1 MIGVSLSSCP
11 GWRWFA
17 AGCATRRRS
26 VALGVVVFACATAM
40 LVSVP
45 ASVLAA
51 QPWWHLDL
59 GSRPASISAGGDG
72 ELVVTAE
79 NVGDHAASGPIT
91 IADALPAGLHV
102 KGIAGSAPKRGGA
115 LGETETFTCSPEHL
129 SCEASGPIAPYET
142 IEVRIAVEASGVV
155 GREGNTVTLS
165 SSGKQVAQVSRAVSV
180 GQPAGFGVESY
191 ELAAEAEGGGPTTQ
205 AGAHPF
211 QATGSILLDQGA
223 DQASVGSPPNAGP
236 AGPAR
241 DVVARLPPGLIANPS
256 AVPRCLSFQFVDSV
270 EGAQQNDCPYE
281 TAVGVASVTFDQ
293 PGGPG
298 TRTLAVPIFNI
309 EPEPGE
315 PAEFGF
321 FVPIEGV
328 PVTLR
333 TSVRSTEDWG
343 VNLSSSDIP
352 QNAGISSVRVTFWGV
367 VGNSIHDESR
377 GWGCLAEGAG
387 RTDAREA
394 CLHFEEQEPPAFITL
409 PTSCTSS
416 LASSVEADSWAAPGA
431 FEDFPA
437 TEPLAPLGGCGNVP
451 FSPTISTVTTT
462 GSASSP
468 SGFSFDLAYSREGLT
483 SGTGVAQSDLEKTV
497 VSLPEGLTID
507 PSAGVGLGAC
517 TPSQYAEATLNA
529 PPGAGCP
536 EDSKLGTVEVE
547 TPLLFTTVYGSLY
560 VAQPYDNPFPEA
572 GHPGGSLIAL
582 YVIAKSRAERGV
594 LVRLAGQVTANPS
607 TGRLTVTFE
616 NDPPLQFDR
625 FNFHFREGAQ
635 APLISPSTC
644 GTYTTTADLFP
655 YSAPENALLDTASFQ
670 VTSGSE
676 GTPCP
681 GSVPPF
687 APVITAGTL
696 TNHAGTFTPLYVDL
710 SRTDA
715 MQYISSYSTVLPV
728 GLTADLTGVPQC
740 PQADIEVARGK
751 TGIQEEQN
759 PSCPQAS
766 LIGHSLVG
774 TGVGSILDYVPGAI
788 YLSGPFRGDP
798 LSVVSITSAVVGPFD
813 LGTVVVRFGL
823 HIDPYTAQ
831 VSIDPSGSE
840 PIPTIIDGIVTHVRD
855 IKVSIDRSDFT
866 INPTACEARPISST
880 LTSSLGQSAGTSA
893 PLKAEACN
901 ELAFKP
907 TFKAST
913 NGKTSRAGG
922 ASLSVKLTMPVKLGT
937 QSNIKT
943 VKVELPKQLP
953 SRLETLQQACTE
965 KQFNA
970 NPAACPKASFIGHA
984 TVTTPILPEP
994 LTGPMIFVSHGGE
1007 AFPSLILV
1015 LQGYGFTIDIV
1026 GSTFINKAGITSS
1039 TFKAIPDEPVG
1050 DFQLTMPQGK
1060 YSALA
1065 ATANLCKLTR
1075 VIRVNK
1081 KEIRDIKGQ
1090 RRRVAIK
1097 TSKRIAAKLL
1107 MPTTFIAQNGAK
1119 LKQNTPITVTGC
1131 ARAKKARKAKHSR
1144 GANPRHKKQ

>member
-1 MIGVSLSSCP
+1 MIGVSLSSRP
-11 GWRWFA
+11 QWRRCLL
-17 AGCATRRRS
+17 GCAARRS
-26 VALGVVVFACATAM
+26 VVLGVVVFACAAATFVA
-40 LVSVP
+40 VP
-45 ASVLAA
+45 ASVFAA
-51 QPWWHLDL
+51 QPWWHLDS
-59 GSRPASISAGGDG
+59 GSRPASIPAGGDG
-72 ELVVTAE
+72 ELVLTAE
-79 NVGDHAASGPIT
+79 NVGDRAASGPIAV
-91 IADALPAGLHV
+91 ADMLPAGLRV

-115 LGETETFTCSPEHL
+115 LGETEALTCSSEHL
-129 SCEASGPIAPYET
+129 ACEAPGPIAPYET
-142 IEVRIAVEASGVV
+142 IEVRIAVEASGTV
-155 GREGNTVTLS
+155 EGERNTVTLS
-165 SSGKQVAQVSRAVSV
+165 SSGMQVAQVSRPVSV
-180 GQPAGFGVESY
+180 GQPNGFGVESY
-191 ELAAEAEGGGPTTQ
+191 ELAAEAEGGGPVTQ

-223 DQASVGSPPNAGP
+223 DQASSVTSPPDAGP
-236 AGPAR
+236 VAPPR
-241 DVVARLPPGLIANPS
+241 DVVVRLAPGLIANPS

-270 EGAQQNDCPYE
+270 QGAQQNECPYE

-309 EPEPGE
+309 EPGAGE
-315 PAEFGF
+315 PAQFGF
-321 FVPIEGV
+321 FVPIENV
-328 PVTLR
+328 PVTLT
-333 TSVRSTEDWG
+333 TSVRSDEDWG
-343 VNLSSSDIP
+343 VNLSTSDIP

-367 VGNSIHDESR
+367 VGDSIHDESR
-377 GWGCLAEGAG
+377 GWGCLAEAAG
-387 RTDAREA
+387 RMDRYEA
-394 CLHFEEQEPPAFITL
+394 CSHFEESEPPAFVTL

-416 LASSVEADSWAAPGA
+416 LASSVQVDSWSAPGA
-431 FEDFPA
+431 FENFPA
-437 TEPLAPLGGCGNVP
+437 SEPLAPLTGCANVP
-451 FSPTISTVTTT
+451 FSPSISTTTST
-462 GSASSP
+462 ASASSP
-468 SGFSFDLAYSREGLT
+468 SGFSFDLTYSKQALT
-483 SGTGVAQSDLEKTV
+483 SGSSIAQSNLEKSV

-517 TPSQYAEATLNA
+517 TQAQYAEATLNSQA
-529 PPGAGCP
+529 EGCP
-536 EDSKLGTVEVE
+536 ADSKLGTVEVE

-560 VAQPYDNPFPEA
+560 VAQPYENPFK
-572 GHPGGSLIAL
+572 SLIAL
-582 YVIAKSRAERGV
+582 YVVARSRAERGI
-594 LVRLAGQVTANPS
+594 LVKLAGKVTPDPS

-635 APLISPSTC
+635 APLISPATC
-644 GTYTTTADLFP
+644 GTYTTTANLFP
-655 YSAPENALLDTASFQ
+655 YSAPESPLLDTASFQ

-687 APVITAGTL
+687 APRITAGTL
-696 TNHAGTFTPLYVDL
+696 TNHAGSFSPLYVDL

-740 PQADIEVARGK
+740 PQADIEAARGK
-751 TGIQEEQN
+751 TGTAEEQD

-774 TGVGSILDYVPGAI
+774 TGVGAILDYVPGKL

-840 PIPTIIDGIVTHVRD
+840 QIPTIIDGIVTHVRD
-855 IKVSIDRSDFT
+855 IKVSIDRSNFT

-880 LTSSLGQSAGTSA
+880 LTSSLGETASTSA
-893 PLKAEACN
+893 PLHAEACN

-907 TFKAST
+907 TFKVST
-913 NGKTSRAGG
+913 NGKTSRANG
-922 ASLSVKLTMPVKLGT
+922 ASLSVKLTMPIKLGT

-943 VKVELPKQLP
+943 VKVELPKQMP

-970 NPAACPKASFIGHA
+970 NPADCPKAAVIGHA
-984 TVTTPILPEP
+984 TATTPILPEP

-1026 GSTFINKAGITSS
+1026 GSTFINEKTGITST
-1039 TFKAIPDEPVG
+1039 TFKTIPDEPVG
-1050 DFQLTMPQGK
+1050 TFQLTMPQGR

-1065 ATANLCKLTR
+1065 ASANLCKLTR
-1075 VIRVNK
+1075 VIHVK
-1081 KEIRDIKGQ
+1081 KQETRNVKGT
-1090 RRRVAIK
+1090 RRSVTIES
-1097 TSKRIAAKLL
+1097 SKRVAAKLL
-1107 MPTTFIAQNGAK
+1107 MPTSFIAQNGAK
-1119 LKQNTPITVTGC
+1119 VKQDTPISVTGC
-1131 ARAKKARKAKHSR
+1131 PKRKSKKTERHAHKQARRKK
-1144 GANPRHKKQ
+1144 